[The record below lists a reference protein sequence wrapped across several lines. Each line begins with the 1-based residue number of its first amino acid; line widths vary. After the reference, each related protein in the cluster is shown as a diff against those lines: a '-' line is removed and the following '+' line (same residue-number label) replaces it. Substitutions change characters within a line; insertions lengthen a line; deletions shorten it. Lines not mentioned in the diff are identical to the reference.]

1 MGCAIPIAPRAA
13 HKIRGVGGNHVNTA
27 PGYGHRNLEHLAQ
40 LAQQLRRSCSAHT
53 ASSQDQ
59 RFFRPGKPLGHCGQ
73 IHFFHRLIRHRA
85 PLHLIRDLLILYIY
99 RHINPHRP
107 LTAFHGFIPSPLHH
121 PADIGGFQHTGKVF
135 HHGGYDGLQVQ
146 ALSAMLADAGVHL
159 VPNQPRI
166 GLPSQHKH
174 GGGVY
179 KRPCHAGDGV
189 GGPGPDGGQANTG
202 NAPGAAIAVRRHG
215 RRLLMVAANCLQHLI
230 ALKRVG
236 EPHGGAAGHH
246 VDGVAAPFLQKI
258 EDVFGDCHSIAPF
271 IDSCSCTV

>member
-1 MGCAIPIAPRAA
+1 MVYVYHHFIGILPKPLRIIAGGRYRQTAAQNQQIITLLNGKMGCAIPIAPRAA

-179 KRPCHAGDGV
+179 KRPCHAGDGI
-189 GGPGPDGGQANTG
+189 GSSRACGNTENG
-202 NAPGAAIAVRRHG
+202 KLIVNSRIAFRSNGAGLFV
-215 RRLLMVAANCLQHLI
+215 MLI
-230 ALKRVG
+230 
-236 EPHGGAAGHH
+236 
-246 VDGVAAPFLQKI
+246 Q
-258 EDVFGDCHSIAPF
+258 
-271 IDSCSCTV
+271 TVKPLFMA